1 MLMVTPWLVAATI
14 LVALSACGQAQS
26 ESSNAH
32 AGRPAATEIRL
43 SLWTLALSPWFDDY
57 MKAQIAAFEAD
68 QRERLHQHVV
78 VDWVDVFI
86 RKAYKDIIIES
97 VDYCQK
103 EKGLR
108 VYAYVI
114 MSSHLHLIVEAT
126 KPEEAIK
133 KWLF

>member
-1 MLMVTPWLVAATI
+1 MSRYKILDQHGLNFVTCT
-14 LVALSACGQAQS
+14 
-26 ESSNAH
+26 
-32 AGRPAATEIRL
+32 
-43 SLWTLALSPWFDDY
+43 
-57 MKAQIAAFEAD
+57 
-68 QRERLHQHVV
+68 V